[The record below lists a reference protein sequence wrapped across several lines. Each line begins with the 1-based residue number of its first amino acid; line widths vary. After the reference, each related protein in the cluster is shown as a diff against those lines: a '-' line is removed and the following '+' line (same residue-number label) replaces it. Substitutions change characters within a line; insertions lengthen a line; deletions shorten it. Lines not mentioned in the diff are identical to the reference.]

1 MGKLTVNQVLQ
12 QAVNA
17 HKAGRSQEAHRL
29 YTAILKV
36 QPKHPDANH
45 NTGLLTVG
53 FGKIELA
60 LPFFKT
66 ALEANPNNVQFW
78 YSHIVALIKL
88 ERLTDAKALLDK
100 AKSKGIKGAD
110 FDQLEQRLN
119 NTNKALFIKPN
130 NADNYYN
137 MGIALQN
144 QSKLEEAIEAY
155 NRALS
160 IKPDYAEAYY
170 NMGIALQN
178 QSKLEEAIEV
188 YNKVL
193 SIKPNYVDA
202 YFNMGNA
209 LKKQGKLEEAIE
221 AYNKVLSI
229 KPDYAEAYYNMGDVL
244 KKQGK
249 LEEVIEVYNKVL
261 SIKPDYVDAYFNM
274 GIALQNQSKL
284 EEAIEAYNK
293 ALSIKPDYA
302 EAYYNIGIV
311 LQEQGKLEEA
321 IEAYNKTLSIRP
333 NYVDAYNNMGNAL
346 KKQGKLEE
354 AIETYNKVLSIKPDY
369 VDAYFN
375 MGNVLQ
381 DQGKPEEAIEIYNK
395 ALAIKPDY
403 AKAYYN
409 IGIVL
414 QEQGKLEEAI
424 ETYNKVLSIKPD
436 YVEAYNNIGNALV
449 DQGKPEEAIDAYKKA
464 ISIKPDYAQAHHNLS
479 FALLAVKDFDQGFIE
494 SEWRWKSKRQDGT
507 FLKSTKPMWNGE
519 KNQRVLVWG
528 EQGIGDEILF
538 SSIIPEL
545 YTTSL
550 KILVKCD
557 KRLIPLFKRSFPVD
571 IIYFSKDKPV
581 PEDEY
586 DFHIPM
592 GSLPLTFRKSLDSFK
607 KSALGYLKPDTARAK
622 SIRGQLIH
630 EQGKKL
636 IGISWKTASPTKGS
650 SYRNINLAELAR
662 ALDSSNT
669 QLVCLQYGDVS
680 NEIEAV
686 KRDFNI
692 EVIQFSDVDNKHDID
707 GLAALMAAC
716 DTVVTIANV
725 TTHLSGALG
734 LPTKLMLPLT
744 VNWRWGASENSSY
757 WYDSV
762 RLYKQ
767 SEFNDWYSVLARI

>member
-1 MGKLTVNQVLQ
+1 MCIRDRG
-12 QAVNA
+12 
-17 HKAGRSQEAHRL
+17 
-29 YTAILKV
+29 
-36 QPKHPDANH
+36 
-45 NTGLLTVG
+45 
-53 FGKIELA
+53 
-60 LPFFKT
+60 
-66 ALEANPNNVQFW
+66 
-78 YSHIVALIKL
+78 
-88 ERLTDAKALLDK
+88 
-100 AKSKGIKGAD
+100 
-110 FDQLEQRLN
+110 
-119 NTNKALFIKPN
+119 
-130 NADNYYN
+130 
-137 MGIALQN
+137 
-144 QSKLEEAIEAY
+144 KLEEAIEAY
-155 NRALS
+155 N
-160 IKPDYAEAYY
+160 
-170 NMGIALQN
+170 
-178 QSKLEEAIEV
+178 
-188 YNKVL
+188 KVL
-193 SIKPNYVDA
+193 SIRPNYVDA
-202 YFNMGNA
+202 YNNMGNT

-229 KPDYAEAYYNMGDVL
+229 KPDY
-244 KKQGK
+244 
-249 LEEVIEVYNKVL
+249 
-261 SIKPDYVDAYFNM
+261 
-274 GIALQNQSKL
+274 
-284 EEAIEAYNK
+284 
-293 ALSIKPDYA
+293 
-302 EAYYNIGIV
+302 
-311 LQEQGKLEEA
+311 
-321 IEAYNKTLSIRP
+321 
-333 NYVDAYNNMGNAL
+333 
-346 KKQGKLEE
+346 
-354 AIETYNKVLSIKPDY
+354 

-375 MGNVLQ
+375 MGNALQ
-381 DQGKPEEAIEIYNK
+381 DQGKLEEAIEIYNK

-409 IGIVL
+409 ICIVL

-449 DQGKPEEAIDAYKKA
+449 DQGKPEEAIVAFKKA
-464 ISIKPDYAQAHHNLS
+464 ISIKPDYAHAHHNLS
-479 FALLAVKDFDQGFIE
+479 FALLAVKDFDQGFIQ

-716 DTVVTIANV
+716 DTVVTVANV

-744 VNWRWGASENSSY
+744 VNWRWGESENSSY
-757 WYDSV
+757 LYDSV

-767 SEFNDWYSVLARI
+767 SEFNDWHSVLARI